1 LNFATPGPALRR
13 RIDFPAPAWLDRAMK
28 RPSDGLAAAAAL
40 MGAGG
45 VMLAAAS
52 THAGGG
58 ELGRTASEFLMLHA
72 GALLGVSAAAR
83 PATPRRA
90 RRLLVV
96 GGALAL
102 GVILFAAD
110 LCARGFFATKLFP
123 LAAPTGGSLT
133 ILSWLA
139 LVVVFLLAE

>member
-1 LNFATPGPALRR
+1 
-13 RIDFPAPAWLDRAMK
+13 MK
-28 RPSDGLAAAAAL
+28 RLCDALAAAAAL

-45 VMLAAAS
+45 VMMAAAS

-83 PATPRRA
+83 STTPRRA
-90 RRLLVV
+90 QRLLVA

-110 LCARGFFATKLFP
+110 LWARGFLGTKLFP

-139 LVVVFLLAE
+139 LIIVFTLAE

>member
-1 LNFATPGPALRR
+1 
-13 RIDFPAPAWLDRAMK
+13 MK
-28 RPSDGLAAAAAL
+28 RPSDALAAAAAL

-45 VMLAAAS
+45 VMLAAAA

-58 ELGRTASEFLMLHA
+58 DLGKTASQFLMLHA

-83 PATPRRA
+83 SATPRRA
-90 RRLLVV
+90 RRLLLA
-96 GGALAL
+96 GGGLAL

-110 LCARGFFATKLFP
+110 LCARGFLSAKLFP
-123 LAAPTGGSLT
+123 FAAPTGGSLT

-139 LVVVFLLAE
+139 LALVFALAE

>member
-1 LNFATPGPALRR
+1 
-13 RIDFPAPAWLDRAMK
+13 MK
-28 RPSDGLAAAAAL
+28 RPSDGLAAVAAL

-58 ELGRTASEFLMLHA
+58 DLGKTASEFLMLHA
-72 GALLGVSAAAR
+72 GALIGVSALVRASA
-83 PATPRRA
+83 PRRA
-90 RRLLVV
+90 RLLLVA

-102 GVILFAAD
+102 GVILFSAD

-123 LAAPTGGSLT
+123 FAAPTGGSLT

-139 LVVVFLLAE
+139 LALVFVLAE